1 MTEVNDIGEAV
12 SASLFYDLEYEN
24 VLMCAMRGRAGQ
36 IVGQGFSGTKVQM
49 GVKDEQDCQ
58 STRMF

>member
-1 MTEVNDIGEAV
+1 MLFPNIIYNVANNYNKAYVLTEVNDIGEAV

-36 IVGQGFSGTKVQM
+36 IVGQ
-49 GVKDEQDCQ
+49 
-58 STRMF
+58 